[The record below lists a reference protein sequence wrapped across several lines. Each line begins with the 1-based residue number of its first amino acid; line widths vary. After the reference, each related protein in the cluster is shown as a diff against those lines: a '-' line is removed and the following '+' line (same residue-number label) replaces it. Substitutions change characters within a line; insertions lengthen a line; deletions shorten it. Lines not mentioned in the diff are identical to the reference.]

1 MTKTTTRREFLT
13 TSSGLA
19 IAGTLAPGSMAYAG
33 IGSAMADK
41 LNLGIIGVGGRG
53 GSNMN
58 QVAGERIHA
67 LCDVNGAAL
76 ANAKKRFAD
85 ARVFTDW
92 RELIEEPDLDGVV
105 ISTAD
110 HHHALAAIAAMRR
123 GLHVYC
129 EKPLS
134 HTVAEARL
142 MQDEYIERRD
152 KIATQMGTQIHA
164 SENYRRVVELIRA
177 GAIGPV
183 EEAHVWCSRSINAV
197 GPAQLEAQPDP
208 EEFDWDVWLGPA
220 EERPYNQGYWKGGN
234 LNWNRRW
241 EFGNGVLGDMG
252 SHLIDLAFWALDLR
266 RPLSVESRGPD
277 PDPVA
282 CPPWQ
287 DIVWEHAPRSGNAN
301 LEVPTRVFW
310 YHGAEGMRRRSE
322 RLQPKLG
329 TDTDLGRWGIGVAFV
344 GEKGL
349 LVADYGKYLLSPSAS
364 FADHQPPKRSI
375 PKSLGHHAEWL
386 HACKTGEPTT
396 CNFDYSGAL
405 IEHNLLGNVAHRAG
419 KKLEWDAAKMTAKG
433 APEVSRFLTKTYR
446 KEWTPFLPEVRY
458 YLIADT

>member
-1 MTKTTTRREFLT
+1 MAHA
-13 TSSGLA
+13 SSSP
-19 IAGTLAPGSMAYAG
+19 AG
-33 IGSAMADK
+33 DEK

-53 GSNMN
+53 AANMN
-58 QVAGERIHA
+58 QVAGEHIHA
-67 LCDVNGAAL
+67 LCDVNAAVL
-76 ANAKKRFAD
+76 ASAKTRFTD

-92 RELIEEPDLDGVV
+92 RELIEDPDLDGVV

-142 MQDEYIERRD
+142 MQDEYIGRRD

-164 SENYRRVVELIRA
+164 RENYRRVVELVRD

-183 EEAHVWCSRSINAV
+183 QEAHVWCGRTINAV
-197 GPAQLEAQPDP
+197 ETPQLEAQPTP
-208 EEFDWDVWLGPA
+208 EDFDWDVWLGPA

-266 RPLSVESRGPD
+266 HPLTVESRGPD

-287 DIVWEHAPRSGNAN
+287 DVVWEHPPRSGNAN

-310 YHGAEGMRRRSE
+310 YHGPEGMRRCSE
-322 RLQPKLG
+322 RLQAQLG
-329 TDTDLGRWGIGVAFV
+329 TDTDLAAWHIGVAFV
-344 GEKGL
+344 GEKGI
-349 LVADYGKYLLSPSAS
+349 LVADYGRHLLSPSAS
-364 FADHQPPKRSI
+364 FADYQRPEPSI

-419 KKLEWDAAKMTAKG
+419 KKLEWDAAEVKAKG
-433 APEVSRFLTKTYR
+433 APEVSRLLTKTYR
-446 KEWTPFLPEVRY
+446 TGWDPFQAGR
-458 YLIADT
+458 

>member
-1 MTKTTTRREFLT
+1 MIKPTTRRDFLR

-19 IAGTLAPGSMAYAG
+19 AAGALAPGALAHASSRTADE
-33 IGSAMADK
+33 DK

-53 GSNMN
+53 AANMN

-67 LCDVNGAAL
+67 LCDVNGAVL
-76 ANAKKRFAD
+76 ASAQTRFPEAS
-85 ARVFTDW
+85 VYTDW
-92 RELIEEPDLDGVV
+92 RKLIEDPDLDGVV

-142 MQDEYIERRD
+142 MQDEYIARRGE
-152 KIATQMGTQIHA
+152 IATQMGTQIHA
-164 SENYRRVVELIRA
+164 GENFRRVVELVQA
-177 GAIGPV
+177 GAVGPV
-183 EEAHVWCSRSINAV
+183 EEAHVWCGRTINAV
-197 GPAQLEAQPDP
+197 ETPQLEAQPVP
-208 EEFDWDVWLGPA
+208 EDFDWDVWLGPA

-266 RPLSVESRGPD
+266 RPLTVESRGPD

-287 DIVWEHAPRSGNAN
+287 DVVWEHAARTGNPN

-310 YHGAEGMRRRSE
+310 YHGPEGMRRRSE
-322 RLQPKLG
+322 RLQAQLG
-329 TDTDLGRWGIGVAFV
+329 SDTDLGSWHIGVAFV
-344 GEKGL
+344 GAKGI
-349 LVADYGKYLLSPSAS
+349 LVSDYGKHLLSPSAS
-364 FADHQPPKRSI
+364 FVDHQPPEPSI
-375 PKSLGHHAEWL
+375 PRSLGHHAEWL

-419 KKLEWDAAKMTAKG
+419 RKLEWDAGAMVVKG
-433 APEVSRFLTKTYR
+433 APEVSGLLTKAYR
-446 KEWTPFLPEVRY
+446 EGWDPSGVGR
-458 YLIADT
+458 

>member
-19 IAGTLAPGSMAYAG
+19 IAGALVPGSMAYAG
-33 IGSAMADK
+33 GGSAGADK

-58 QVAGERIHA
+58 QVAGENIQA

-76 ANAKKRFAD
+76 ANAKKRFGD

-92 RELIEEPDLDGVV
+92 RELIEEPGLDGVV

-110 HHHALAAIAAMRR
+110 HHHALAAVAAMRR
-123 GLHVYC
+123 GLHVYS

-142 MQDEYIERRD
+142 MQDEYIKRRD

-197 GPAQLEAQPDP
+197 GTPELEAQPEP
-208 EEFDWDVWLGPA
+208 EDFDWDVWLGPA
-220 EERPYNQGYWKGGN
+220 AERPYNQGYWKGGN

-266 RPLSVESRGPD
+266 RPLTVESRGPD

-287 DIVWEHAPRSGNAN
+287 DIVWEHAPRSGNVN

-310 YHGAEGMRRRSE
+310 YHGPEGMKRRSE
-322 RLQPKLG
+322 RLQAKLG
-329 TDTDLGRWGIGVAFV
+329 TDTDLGGWGIGVAFV

-349 LVADYGKYLLSPSAS
+349 LVADYGKHLLSPSAS
-364 FADHQPPKRSI
+364 FADYEAPERSI
-375 PKSLGHHAEWL
+375 PKSRGHHAEWL

-405 IEHNLLGNVAHRAG
+405 IEHNLLGNVAHRVG
-419 KKLEWDAAKMTAKG
+419 KKLEWDAAKMKAKG
-433 APEVSRFLTKTYR
+433 ASGASKFLTKTYR
-446 KEWTPFLPEVRY
+446 KGWDPF
-458 YLIADT
+458 